1 LSWRNALAPWRD
13 RIDSLR
19 HMRIPGQHD
28 AKIALSVSH
37 YAWTRSAHLLW
48 ERGRYYL
55 VFKDRVTRADL
66 LL

>member
-1 LSWRNALAPWRD
+1 MRPRRGASASIRYCT
-13 RIDSLR
+13 
-19 HMRIPGQHD
+19 MRIPGQHD

-37 YAWTRSAHLLW
+37 YAWTRSAHLLLW